1 MDELVDTEEEAVDS
15 AKEVAVDED
24 RMVVEEEQVEDLDV
38 DIQMPDILLELME
51 GL

>member
-1 MDELVDTEEEAVDS
+1 MEELVDTDEEAVDS

-24 RMVVEEEQVEDLDV
+24 LMFVEEEQVEDLDV
-38 DIQMPDILLELME
+38 DIQMPDLLRELME